1 MPAKPSGPTRLP
13 ASDNLRDV
21 LAYQI
26 RLLRVEK
33 GWSQER
39 LAHECGLDRT
49 YVSAVERSTWNIA
62 LGNIER
68 LANALGVEAWTL
80 LQPPEGAKPAPRARA
95 PRKTPAEMTP
105 KPGAASIPPPKSP
118 RSLKRSP

>member
-1 MPAKPSGPTRLP
+1 VSAKPSGPTRLP

-39 LAHECGLDRT
+39 LAHETGLDRT
-49 YVSAVERSTWNIA
+49 YVSGVERSTWNVA
-62 LGNIER
+62 LENIGR
-68 LANALGVEAWTL
+68 FAQALGVEPWTL
-80 LQPPEGAKPAPRARA
+80 LRPPPESKPIPR
-95 PRKTPAEMTP
+95 PRT
-105 KPGAASIPPPKSP
+105 S
-118 RSLKRSP
+118 RSSKATG

>member
-1 MPAKPSGPTRLP
+1 MSAKPSGPTRLP

-21 LAYQI
+21 FAYQV
-26 RLLRVEK
+26 RFLRVEK

-39 LAHECGLDRT
+39 LALESGLDRT

-68 LANALGVEAWTL
+68 LANALGVQAWTL
-80 LQPPEGAKPAPRARA
+80 LQPPAGAKPALRPRATRQSPAPPANESAPRARKA
-95 PRKTPAEMTP
+95 L
-105 KPGAASIPPPKSP
+105 PPKTSG
-118 RSLKRSP
+118 

>member
-1 MPAKPSGPTRLP
+1 MSAKPSGPTRLP

-39 LAHECGLDRT
+39 LALESGLDRT

-62 LGNIER
+62 LANIER
-68 LANALGVEAWTL
+68 LANALGVAAWTL
-80 LQPPEGAKPAPRARA
+80 LQPPAGAKPAPRART
-95 PRKTPAEMTP
+95 PRSSLTSASKTLARAKKPVSP
-105 KPGAASIPPPKSP
+105 KPSS
-118 RSLKRSP
+118 